1 MRETAGIAAAPAA
14 RCRKYRRGS
23 FIPIPPSL
31 VCLFDHLLGAGG
43 QCRGNVK
50 TECLR
55 GLEVEDQFELG
66 CKLHRKFSR
75 LFPLENTIDVRRG
88 ASVKSGEIHTVG
100 RQAAA
105 RYVETVSIHG
115 RQPML
120 RRERSDQFSM
130 DDGYWIR

>member
-1 MRETAGIAAAPAA
+1 VTPSIHPSFAPHSITSSVSREQGNRYIKAE
-14 RCRKYRRGS
+14 RRS
-23 FIPIPPSL
+23 S
-31 VCLFDHLLGAGG
+31 
-43 QCRGNVK
+43 
-50 TECLR
+50 
-55 GLEVEDQFELG
+55 LEVDDQFELG

-88 ASVKSGEIHTVG
+88 ASVKGGEIHTVG

-105 RYVETVSIHG
+105 RDVETVRIHG